1 MCLNYIMD
9 DIETQETN
17 PKIIKHMLNL
27 YENNLITSDDLA
39 SILERLKDKTNE
51 KNWNKEYTDIISC
64 TCERSQCYRYMH
76 EKSSEYY
83 KNISKRLTYYNMA
96 LSFLLSSYTI
106 ICSEINFFKP
116 EIVALVSG
124 IGHLI
129 VASLTGI
136 QKQMKLPEKSESHT
150 KICSTFDSFC
160 RELEYQ
166 LRLPIDDRQIV
177 PKYVLSSI
185 DKYENIVH
193 SSPKI
198 PSKILH
204 SFRYWA
210 SSNLEIDQ
218 PSIVRT
224 FTNVHDIN
232 VRETYYEEPKSINLS
247 KYMKEFLDIKHLNAE
262 NDTNIKDDK
271 VKYKHKKTNRT
282 PKMIRKV
289 HKHNAKKNIEINNES
304 KIENKDESNDSF
316 SSTIDDEDLLLVNND
331 NLSPLPRINS
341 ESSNDDKQMGSNL
354 SKSDQNIRL

>member
-1 MCLNYIMD
+1 
-9 DIETQETN
+9 
-17 PKIIKHMLNL
+17 
-27 YENNLITSDDLA
+27 
-39 SILERLKDKTNE
+39 
-51 KNWNKEYTDIISC
+51 
-64 TCERSQCYRYMH
+64 
-76 EKSSEYY
+76 
-83 KNISKRLTYYNMA
+83 
-96 LSFLLSSYTI
+96 
-106 ICSEINFFKP
+106 
-116 EIVALVSG
+116 
-124 IGHLI
+124 
-129 VASLTGI
+129 
-136 QKQMKLPEKSESHT
+136 MKLPEKSESHT